1 MGRFL
6 FPSGTADENADVEA
20 LLPVGSPHILGEVLV
35 ASEGGAAVLWTVA
48 RGFVLSLIVHSS
60 GDTRN
65 NLN

>member
-1 MGRFL
+1 M
-6 FPSGTADENADVEA
+6 EA

-48 RGFVLSLIVHSS
+48 RGFVLLLIVHSS
-60 GDTRN
+60 SDTCN